1 MPYGNGWFKWKK
13 DDKSVME
20 FQMTEIKGI
29 AIPYEY
35 KVMQLNP
42 QQLQFKEN
50 FSSKKHFF
58 RKIS

>member
-1 MPYGNGWFKWKK
+1 
-13 DDKSVME
+13 ME
-20 FQMTEIKGI
+20 FQITEIKGI